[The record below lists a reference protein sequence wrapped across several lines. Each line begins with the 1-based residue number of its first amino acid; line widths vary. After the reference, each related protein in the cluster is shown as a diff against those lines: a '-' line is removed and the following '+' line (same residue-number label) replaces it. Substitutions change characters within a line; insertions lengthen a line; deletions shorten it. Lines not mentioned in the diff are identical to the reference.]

1 MRSLAPKI
9 SGVER
14 VERRGLRMVDES
26 KKPRHDPA
34 DRGFARYKLER
45 IEPA

>member
-1 MRSLAPKI
+1 
-9 SGVER
+9 
-14 VERRGLRMVDES
+14 MVDEGADES